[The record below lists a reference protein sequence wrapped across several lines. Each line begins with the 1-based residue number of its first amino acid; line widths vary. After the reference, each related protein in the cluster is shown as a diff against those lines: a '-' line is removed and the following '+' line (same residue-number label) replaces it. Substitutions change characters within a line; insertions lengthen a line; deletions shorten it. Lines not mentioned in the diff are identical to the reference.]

1 LRVLASV
8 KEVFQDFNAKK
19 ISNLSHDE
27 KGYQET
33 ENAHLIPYSYA
44 SELNYEF

>member
-1 LRVLASV
+1 MLAMV
-8 KEVFQDFNAKK
+8 KEIFQSFSAKK
-19 ISNLSHDE
+19 ISDSSHNE

-44 SELNYEF
+44 EHLNIDF